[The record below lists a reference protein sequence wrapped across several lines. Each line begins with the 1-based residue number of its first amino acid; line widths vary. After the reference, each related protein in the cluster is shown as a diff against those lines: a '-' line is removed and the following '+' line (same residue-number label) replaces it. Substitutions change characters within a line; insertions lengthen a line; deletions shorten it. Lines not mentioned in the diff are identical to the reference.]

1 MDMDMNKIKK
11 ALSKSG
17 TWSARDFTLWARPT
31 IKALVQYVQ
40 NLQVEV
46 ETLESQVKNMSSL
59 SGETDSEES
68 ETWTDTDSS
77 LEEPTDD

>member
-1 MDMDMNKIKK
+1 MDMNKIKK
-11 ALSKSG
+11 ELSKSG

-68 ETWTDTDSS
+68 ETWTDTDSP